1 MIASIEGVI
10 HSKEENTIVLEV
22 AGIGFEVLVPLRTLE
37 RIGKVGEVG
46 RLETYLHVREDAL
59 TLYGFLDGME
69 KGLFRALLSVSGVG
83 PKVALAV
90 LSVCE
95 ARELARIIHREQTT
109 DLVAMPGIG
118 KKTAE
123 RIILELKD
131 RIDLDSFIPGTEEA
145 PESIGRKI
153 MEEAASALLSIGL
166 TRVGAEKALRE
177 LNLEKLGEEPC
188 VEDIVREA
196 LKRVT
201 S

>member
-1 MIASIEGVI
+1 MIASIEGLI
-10 HSKEENTIVLEV
+10 RSKEGNSIVLEV
-22 AGIGFEVLVPLRTLE
+22 AGVGFEILVPLRTLE
-37 RIGKVGEVG
+37 RIGNVGEIG
-46 RLETYLHVREDAL
+46 RLETYMHVREDAL
-59 TLYGFLDGME
+59 TLYGFLDGRE
-69 KGLFRALLSVSGVG
+69 KGLFKALLSVSGVG

-95 ARELARIIHREQTT
+95 AGELARIIHREQAG
-109 DLVAMPGIG
+109 DLIAMPGIG

-131 RIDLDSFIPGTEEA
+131 RIDIESFIEGAGEA
-145 PESIGRKI
+145 PEGLERKI
-153 MEEAASALLSIGL
+153 LDEAASALLSLGL
-166 TRVGAEKALRE
+166 TRTSAEKVLQALD
-177 LNLEKLGEEPC
+177 LEEFGDEPR

>member
-1 MIASIEGVI
+1 MIVSIEGVI
-10 HSKEENTIVLEV
+10 RSKEGNSVVLEV
-22 AGIGFEVLVPLRTLE
+22 AGVGFEVLVPLRTLD
-37 RIGKVGEVG
+37 RLGKIGEVG
-46 RLETYLHVREDAL
+46 CLETYLHVREDAL
-59 TLYGFLDGME
+59 VLYGFLDRME

-95 ARELARIIHREQTT
+95 AGELARIIHREQTR

-131 RIDLDSFIPGTEEA
+131 KIDMDSFISGAEEMS
-145 PESIGRKI
+145 EGIGRKI
-153 MEEAASALLSIGL
+153 LEEAASALLSLGL
-166 TRVGAEKALRE
+166 TRAGAEKALQE
-177 LNLEKLGEEPC
+177 LDLEKLGEEPS

-196 LKRVT
+196 LKRGI

>member
-1 MIASIEGVI
+1 MISSIEGVI
-10 HSKEENTIVLEV
+10 RSKEGNSIVLEV
-22 AGIGFEVLVPLRTLE
+22 SGIGFEVLVPLRTLE
-37 RIGKVGEVG
+37 RMGKLGEIG

-59 TLYGFLDGME
+59 TLYGFLDGRE
-69 KGLFRALLSVSGVG
+69 RGLFTALLSVSGVG

-95 ARELARIIHREQTT
+95 AGELARIIHREQTR

-131 RIDLDSFIPGTEEA
+131 RIDVESFIPGEGETPEGLERKILEEA
-145 PESIGRKI
+145 V
-153 MEEAASALLSIGL
+153 SALLSLGL
-166 TRVGAEKALRE
+166 SRASAEKALQKLE
-177 LNLEKLGEEPC
+177 LEKLGEELR

>member
-1 MIASIEGVI
+1 
-10 HSKEENTIVLEV
+10 
-22 AGIGFEVLVPLRTLE
+22 RTLD
-37 RIGKVGEVG
+37 RLGKIGEVG

-59 TLYGFLDGME
+59 VLYGFLDGME
-69 KGLFRALLSVSGVG
+69 KGLFRALLSVSGEG
-83 PKVALAV
+83 PKAALAV

-95 ARELARIIHREQTT
+95 AGELARIIHREQTR

-131 RIDLDSFIPGTEEA
+131 KIDMYSFISGAEEVS
-145 PESIGRKI
+145 EGIERKI
-153 MEEAASALLSIGL
+153 LEEAASALLSLGL
-166 TRVGAEKALRE
+166 TRAGAEKTLQE
-177 LNLEKLGEEPC
+177 LDLEKLGEEPS

-196 LKRVT
+196 LKRGI

>member
-10 HSKEENTIVLEV
+10 QSKEGNSIVLEV
-22 AGIGFEVLVPLRTLE
+22 AGVGFEVLVPLRTLD
-37 RIGKVGEVG
+37 RLGKTGEVG

-59 TLYGFLDGME
+59 VLYGFLDGME
-69 KGLFRALLSVSGVG
+69 RGLFRALLSVSGVG

-95 ARELARIIHREQTT
+95 AGELARIIYREQTR

-131 RIDLDSFIPGTEEA
+131 KIDMDSFISGAEEVS
-145 PESIGRKI
+145 EGIERKI
-153 MEEAASALLSIGL
+153 LEEAASALLSLGL
-166 TRVGAEKALRE
+166 TRAGAEKALQE
-177 LNLEKLGEEPC
+177 LDLEKLGEEPS

-196 LKRVT
+196 LKRGI

>member
-10 HSKEENTIVLEV
+10 QSKEGNSIVLEV
-22 AGIGFEVLVPLRTLE
+22 AGVGFEVLVPLRTLD
-37 RIGKVGEVG
+37 RLGKIGEVG
-46 RLETYLHVREDAL
+46 RLETYLHVREDVL
-59 TLYGFLDGME
+59 VLYGFLDGME

-95 ARELARIIHREQTT
+95 AGELARIIYREQTR

-131 RIDLDSFIPGTEEA
+131 KIDMDSFISGAEEVS
-145 PESIGRKI
+145 EGIERKI
-153 MEEAASALLSIGL
+153 LEEAASALLSLGL
-166 TRVGAEKALRE
+166 TRAGAEKALQE
-177 LNLEKLGEEPC
+177 LDLEKLGEEPS

-196 LKRVT
+196 LKRGI

>member
-10 HSKEENTIVLEV
+10 QSKEGNSIVLGV
-22 AGIGFEVLVPLRTLE
+22 AGIGFEVLVTVRTLD

-46 RLETYLHVREDAL
+46 CLETYLHVREDAL
-59 TLYGFLDGME
+59 TLYGFLDGGE
-69 KGLFRALLSVSGVG
+69 KGLFKALLSVSGVG

-95 ARELARIIHREQTT
+95 AGELARIIHGERTR

-131 RIDLDSFIPGTEEA
+131 KIDMEDFIQGTEEA
-145 PESIGRKI
+145 PERMERKI
-153 MEEAASALLSIGL
+153 LEEAASALLSLGL
-166 TRVGAEKALRE
+166 SRASAEKALQE
-177 LNLEKLGEEPC
+177 LEFEKLGEEPR

-196 LKRVT
+196 LKMVT

>member
-10 HSKEENTIVLEV
+10 QSKEGNSIVLEV
-22 AGIGFEVLVPLRTLE
+22 AGVGFEILVPLRTLD
-37 RIGKVGEVG
+37 RLGKIGEVG

-59 TLYGFLDGME
+59 VLYGFLDGME

-83 PKVALAV
+83 PKAALAV

-95 ARELARIIHREQTT
+95 AGELARIIHREQTR

-131 RIDLDSFIPGTEEA
+131 KIDMYSFISGAEEVS
-145 PESIGRKI
+145 EGIERKI
-153 MEEAASALLSIGL
+153 LEEAASALLSLGL
-166 TRVGAEKALRE
+166 TRAGAEKTLQE
-177 LNLEKLGEEPC
+177 LDLEKLGEEPS

-196 LKRVT
+196 LKRGI